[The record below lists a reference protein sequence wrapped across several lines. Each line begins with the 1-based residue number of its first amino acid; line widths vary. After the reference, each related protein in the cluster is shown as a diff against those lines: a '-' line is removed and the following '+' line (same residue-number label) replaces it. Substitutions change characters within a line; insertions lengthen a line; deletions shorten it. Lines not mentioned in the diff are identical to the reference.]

1 MKNGRCGLILSQVLG
16 EAHSDIPCGNRE
28 QVNHKE
34 SVKHDDGHL
43 PNLPFVLC
51 EGVLTRMVC
60 PLDKKHVHGK
70 EGHHNVAP

>member
-1 MKNGRCGLILSQVLG
+1 MKNGRFGLIFSQVLG

-51 EGVLTRMVC
+51 EGVVTRMAC
-60 PLDKKHVHGK
+60 PLDKKHVNGK
-70 EGHHNVAP
+70 EGHHNVAS